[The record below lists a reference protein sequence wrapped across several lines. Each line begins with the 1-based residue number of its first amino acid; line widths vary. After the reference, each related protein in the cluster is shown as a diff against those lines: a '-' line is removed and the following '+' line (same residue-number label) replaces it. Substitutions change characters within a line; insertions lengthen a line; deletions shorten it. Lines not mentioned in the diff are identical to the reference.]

1 MVLPT
6 SGSISI
12 SGINSCARFTN
23 GNMGIN
29 TTSPNYNLD
38 IDGTLKAT
46 TITIGTMLATTSISS
61 GAVNATNSTVTNFV
75 ATSITAGSI
84 FATNNI
90 NSSTSIIVTNPNS
103 GSSAYSAL
111 TLVTDQGNFNI
122 FKNSTTRT
130 VDGGVNTVT
139 MRNDGGPLRL
149 QSNTGLGIWVGSTG
163 NVGINT
169 TTPSGILNV
178 NGDSTGTNGSLLI
191 TGSDLFGNS
200 LHIASQA
207 SHKRLGFNHTG
218 TIGNIFSYDYATGP
232 QNLIL
237 QYPGGNVGIS
247 TTSPIAKLHV
257 AGGYS
262 NSINSTTG
270 SLKLEPGWIG
280 HAGIVSFFQANETR
294 KGYIGYGLDNTAFEL
309 HGEGSRQITLFTNDI
324 ERMTVSSTGNV
335 GIGTNTPTEKLNV
348 NGNID
353 LFGTVRIGGS
363 SSSSAFLIN
372 LGTAGVGNFRSGF
385 LFGDG
390 TNMLLSNQQNGFLTF
405 ATNNT
410 TRVEIAAN
418 GRVTLG
424 GNNGSYPLTV
434 FGSSNSGSI
443 GGYAGWFGNYV
454 WQNQTSSYDVSIYS
468 QNFMMAGQGFVSV
481 SDQRIKKD
489 IIEIE
494 DGESLSILRQI
505 EPKRYRYID
514 EYKRGTDYVYGFI
527 AQQVRGVLPAASG
540 LVKDFIPSIMTS
552 ATVSYDSAN
561 DITTVTLVDNKQHN
575 LTSENSNSRVRFFDE
590 NDQNTDLEL
599 HEIVSGDIFKVKGEL
614 KGTNTF
620 AYGVEVEDF
629 HTLNKDAIFTV
640 ALAALQQVD
649 RELQETKQTVN
660 DLVQRIQ
667 ALENARN

>member
-191 TGSDLFGNS
+191 TGSDLFGHS

-207 SHKRLGFNHTG
+207 SHKRLGFNHNG
-218 TIGNIFSYDYATGP
+218 TVGNIFSYEYGTGP

-237 QYPGGNVGIS
+237 QYAGGNVGINTS
-247 TTSPIAKLHV
+247 TPSTHLHV

-270 SLKLEPGWIG
+270 SLRLEPGWIG
-280 HAGIVSFFQANETR
+280 HAGIVSFFQANGTR
-294 KGYIGYGLDNTAFEL
+294 KGYIGYGLDNTAFEF
-309 HGEGSRQITLFTNDI
+309 HGEGSRQIVLFTNDI
-324 ERMTVSSTGNV
+324 ERMTVTSTGNV
-335 GIGTNTPTEKLNV
+335 GIGTNSPSAKLNV
-348 NGNID
+348 
-353 LFGTVRIGGS
+353 IGGTDVFGPLRVGGNS
-363 SSSSAFLIN
+363 SSSEFIIN
-372 LGTAGVGNFRSGF
+372 LGTTGVGGDRAGYLYGSGTHIE
-385 LFGDG
+385 LF
-390 TNMLLSNQQNGFLTF
+390 NQQNGHIVFG
-405 ATNNT
+405 TNNAS
-410 TRVEIAAN
+410 RVQIAAN
-418 GRVTLG
+418 GRLTVG
-424 GNNGSYPLTV
+424 GLNGSYPLTV
-434 FGSSNSGSI
+434 FGSSNSGSVV
-443 GGYAGWFGNYV
+443 GYAGWGGQYV
-454 WQNQTSSYDVSIYS
+454 WQNQTASYDVSIYG

-489 IIEIE
+489 IVDIE
-494 DGESLSILRQI
+494 DGESLNIIRQI
-505 EPKRYRYID
+505 QPKRYRYID

-527 AQQVRGVLPAASG
+527 AQQVREVLPSASG
-540 LVKDFIPSIMTS
+540 FVKDVIPSIITS
-552 ATVSYDSAN
+552 ATVSYDSVN

-575 LTSENSNSRVRFFDE
+575 LTSENINSQVRFFDE
-590 NDQNTDLEL
+590 NDTNTDLEL
-599 HEIVSGDIFKVKGEL
+599 HEIVSANIFKVKGEL

-620 AYGVEVEDF
+620 VYGVEVDDF
-629 HTLNKDAIFTV
+629 HTLNKDVIFTV

-649 RELQETKQTVN
+649 KELQETKQTVN
-660 DLVQRIQ
+660 DLVRRIQ

>member
-23 GNMGIN
+23 GNIGIN

-46 TITIGTMLATTSISS
+46 TITTGNILATTSISS

-75 ATSITAGSI
+75 ATSITAGRI
-84 FATNNI
+84 FATNNV
-90 NSSTSIIVTNPNS
+90 NASQSIVVQNTNS

-130 VDGGVNTVT
+130 DDGGVNTVT
-139 MRNDGGPLRL
+139 IRNDGGPLRL

-169 TTPSGILNV
+169 TTPSTILNV

-191 TGSDLFGNS
+191 TGADSFGNS
-200 LHIASQA
+200 LTIASQV
-207 SHKRLGFNHTG
+207 SHKRLGFNHNG
-218 TIGNIFSYDYATGP
+218 IIGNIFSYDYATGP

-247 TTSPIAKLHV
+247 TTSPSAKLHV
-257 AGGYS
+257 LQSS
-262 NSINSTTG
+262 NSDAMIVEASTTYGTVLQLKANGTNGRTFKLQSTASADG
-270 SLKLEPGWIG
+270 SNP
-280 HAGIVSFFQANETR
+280 AGAFIIDD
-294 KGYIGYGLDNTAFEL
+294 GTAGARRL
-309 HGEGSRQITLFTNDI
+309 VITAA
-324 ERMTVSSTGNV
+324 GNV
-335 GIGTNTPTEKLNV
+335 GV
-348 NGNID
+348 
-353 LFGTVRIGGS
+353 
-363 SSSSAFLIN
+363 
-372 LGTAGVGNFRSGF
+372 GTASPVGRLTVIDTTNAAGDDDGG
-385 LFGDG
+385 LFVTASET
-390 TNMLLSNQQNGFLTF
+390 TNKRLHMGYH
-405 ATNNT
+405 ATGNYGWIEAVNKGSDIT
-410 TRVEIAAN
+410 TLALQSRGGI
-418 GRVTLG
+418 VTIR
-424 GNNGSYPLTV
+424 GNSGSYPLTV
-434 FGSSNSGSI
+434 FGSSNTGSVA
-443 GGYAGWFGNYV
+443 GYAGWGGQYV
-454 WQNQTSSYDVSIYS
+454 WQNQTTSYDVSIYG
-468 QNFMMAGQGFVSV
+468 QNFIMAGQGFVSV

-489 IIEIE
+489 ITDIE
-494 DGESLSILRQI
+494 DGESLNIIRQI
-505 EPKRYRYID
+505 QPKRYRYID
-514 EYKRGTDYVYGFI
+514 EYKCGTDYVYGFI
-527 AQQVRGVLPAASG
+527 AQQVRQVLPSASG
-540 LVKDFIPSIMTS
+540 LVKDVIPSIMTP

-561 DITTVTLVDNKQHN
+561 DITTVSLVDNKQHN
-575 LTSENSNSRVRFFDE
+575 LTSENSNLRIRFFDE
-590 NDQNTDLEL
+590 NDTNTDLEL
-599 HEIVSGDIFKVKGEL
+599 HEIVSGNIFKVKGEL

-620 AYGVEVEDF
+620 VYGVEVEDF

-667 ALENARN
+667 ALENARD